1 MNSRK
6 KNMFLLRISKTIPIS
21 KKIQNCEGL
30 SNIFNHK
37 KQENNIVTIRNNSPT
52 NSRRAVSLYYL
63 IIQYKM
69 HTFIEI
75 SDKFI
80 WLFRL
85 MKLQFSCKYR
95 ADAERAKMSAVIV
108 LYKGTKAPTCYDAN
122 FYCIWNGA
130 ITCTFSSVTILI
142 NGVFQCILYT
152 LHFYRSVDL
161 SPMKI
166 YSKWNGIDIRIQIEE
181 VNTGSSSDVKMH
193 LIEYT
198 N

>member
-1 MNSRK
+1 MKSRK
-6 KNMFLLRISKTIPIS
+6 KNVMFLLRISKTIPIS

-80 WLFRL
+80 
-85 MKLQFSCKYR
+85 
-95 ADAERAKMSAVIV
+95 
-108 LYKGTKAPTCYDAN
+108 
-122 FYCIWNGA
+122 
-130 ITCTFSSVTILI
+130 
-142 NGVFQCILYT
+142 
-152 LHFYRSVDL
+152 
-161 SPMKI
+161 
-166 YSKWNGIDIRIQIEE
+166 
-181 VNTGSSSDVKMH
+181 
-193 LIEYT
+193 
-198 N
+198 